1 MAREGY
7 TPSEEKDMQTPP
19 RAVIWDMDGTL
30 IDSTEYHWRSWH
42 DALAAENFE
51 LSYEQF
57 QDLYGQRNIAIVRAY
72 LGDDIPLDE
81 IERIST
87 AKETH
92 YRTLVH
98 EQGIELLPGVH
109 DWLNTL
115 REQGWQQ
122 AIATSAPR
130 GNLDTIIDVL
140 GIRHYFAALVDGE
153 EVEDGKPDPQPF
165 LLAAR
170 RLNVPPERCIV
181 VEDSS
186 SGIEAGKRGGMHTI
200 GVLTSHDELPADIV
214 VPTLDQL
221 PPDAFSGLLST

>member
-1 MAREGY
+1 MNN
-7 TPSEEKDMQTPP
+7 PP
-19 RAVIWDMDGTL
+19 CAVIWDMDGTL

-57 QDLYGQRNIAIVRAY
+57 QELYGQRNIAIVRAY

-87 AKETH
+87 TKENH
-92 YRTLVH
+92 YRTMVH
-98 EQGIELLPGVH
+98 EQGIELLPGVQH
-109 DWLNTL
+109 WLDTL
-115 REQGWQQ
+115 HRQGWKQ

-140 GIRHYFAALVDGE
+140 GIRDYFAALVDGE
-153 EVEDGKPDPQPF
+153 EVEDGKPNPQPF

-170 RLNVPPERCIV
+170 RLNIAPERCIV

-186 SGIEAGKRGGMHTI
+186 SGIEGGKRGGMHTI

-221 PPDAFSGLLST
+221 PPDAFTRLIGV